1 VSTGNSA
8 GKALDTSRVPTPCYV
23 LEEERL
29 RANLAV
35 MERVQRESGARIL
48 LALKGFALWSSF
60 PIIRETLQG
69 CTASSLNEARL
80 AAEEFGREVHVY
92 APAYSEA
99 EFAEILQRADHL
111 SFNSFA
117 QWQRFRGHALAAGV
131 SCGIRVN
138 PEVHEVPTAMYNPC
152 GACSRLGVTRA
163 EFRPAL
169 LDGIEGLHFHALCE
183 CGADSLART
192 LARFEDGFGE
202 WIGQMRWI
210 NFGGGHLM
218 TRDGYDV
225 DLLIRLV
232 REFRRRY
239 GVEVYLEPG
248 AAVAW
253 DAGPL
258 VASVLDIVHNEIDIA
273 ILDVSVAAHMPDC
286 LEMPYRPA
294 VQGAGLPDEYACT
307 YRLGGNTC
315 LAGDVLGD
323 YSFATPLRVGDR
335 IVFDDMLH
343 YTFVKN
349 TTFNG
354 VNLPSLAIWTTSGEL
369 QLVRRFGYEDF
380 RGRLS

>member
-1 VSTGNSA
+1 M
-8 GKALDTSRVPTPCYV
+8 ALDIAQVPTPCYV
-23 LEEERL
+23 LEEDLL

-35 MERVQRESGARIL
+35 MERVQRESGGRII
-48 LALKGFALWSSF
+48 LALKGFAMWSAF

-92 APAYSEA
+92 APAYSDA
-99 EFAEILQRADHL
+99 EFPEILRRADHL
-111 SFNSFA
+111 SFNSFS
-117 QWQRFRGHALAAGV
+117 QWQHFRDQALAAGV

-138 PEVHEVPTAMYNPC
+138 PEVHEVATDMYNPC
-152 GACSRLGVTRA
+152 GSRSRLGVTRA
-163 EFRPAL
+163 EFRPDL
-169 LDGIEGLHFHALCE
+169 LEGIEGLHFHALCE
-183 CGADSLART
+183 CGADSLQRT
-192 LARFEDGFGE
+192 LAQFEANFGE
-202 WIGQMRWI
+202 WIGRMRWV

-218 TRDGYDV
+218 TREGYDV

-232 REFRRRY
+232 RDFRERH

-248 AAVAW
+248 GAVGW
-253 DAGPL
+253 RTGPL

-273 ILDVSVAAHMPDC
+273 MLDVSAAAHMPDV
-286 LEMPYRPA
+286 LEMPYRPD
-294 VQGAGLPDEYACT
+294 VRGAGQPGEQPHT

-315 LAGDVLGD
+315 LAGDVIGD
-323 YSFATPLRVGDR
+323 YSFAAPLQIGDR
-335 IVFDDMLH
+335 IVFEDMIH

-369 QLVRRFGYEDF
+369 QVVRRFGYEDF
-380 RGRLS
+380 KGRLS